1 MICAG
6 CPGAVLEMLR
16 FIRMAKFSHTNKQE
30 HCMAQEGEGKMN
42 GGGPG
47 IAKNTGNGAGK
58 GYTCLKGKDRQGAR

>member
-1 MICAG
+1 
-6 CPGAVLEMLR
+6 
-16 FIRMAKFSHTNKQE
+16 
-30 HCMAQEGEGKMN
+30 MAQEGEGKMN